1 MAEKRTK
8 QQRSGTSKNTVAA
21 KQAEAAA
28 KEAAAKEA
36 QAAAEAERAKTDMR
50 RLELEAEARKDKRAD
65 ERRAADK
72 APSEQLRQVGLV
84 AAPLA
89 AGMAYGKHKA
99 DKINAEV
106 TKAARAKN
114 KQLEKVAEK
123 VRGTTNPAKLRAG
136 VRVADK
142 LKLGKMKGPVGGVT
156 AAFLV
161 TEAVAARVVASNT
174 ENETAKE
181 VLNGAAIGL
190 GAAAVSTVGTRM
202 VQRATASVQPN
213 AAAMVDIE
221 AARETSKAK
230 PSKAAPRKR
239 APRASGVAKTA
250 GRAVMP
256 VLAGIVAVSAFNDR
270 VAAAEAR
277 GDSKESARAQ
287 GFTEAAKAVT
297 DVVTGGALSAAEQAL
312 AEGSGRAEALARGA
326 SVGAINL
333 ATFGTADMANAALED
348 KGGVVGVIT
357 DTVQAAAKRA
367 GDLLGL
373 SSDTPRQIAREM
385 FGGTAHAGTDKPV
398 ANGAEDPSAAAKI
411 GGVVIGG
418 TGGAMVMIGRDM
430 IKERGFSGWDAPPSR
445 ATRTVRAVKGAGTIG
460 VGLTLAALGMTIATA
475 KTSKQ
480 PKAFLNEGAERKA
493 SEAPKA
499 PASTVIASAS
509 VKKSDGETAGY
520 SRRGKNGQTIQVQ
533 AYRTPDRR

>member
-123 VRGTTNPAKLRAG
+123 VRGTSNPAKLRAG

-239 APRASGVAKTA
+239 APRASGGVAKTV
-250 GRAVMP
+250 GRAALP

-270 VAAAEAR
+270 ASAAEAQ
-277 GDSKESARAQ
+277 GETKEQARAQ
-287 GFTEAAKAVT
+287 GFTEAAKVVT
-297 DVVTGGALSAAEQAL
+297 DMLSFGALSQAEKSRD
-312 AEGSGRAEALARGA
+312 EGHSMGESLKRGA
-326 SVGAINL
+326 IVGAANF
-333 ATFGTADMANAALED
+333 ATFGTAQMANDALAD
-348 KGGVVGVIT
+348 QGGVSGVIS
-357 DTVQAAAKRA
+357 DTVTKAASKVGEMLGW
-367 GDLLGL
+367 GDA
-373 SSDTPRQIAREM
+373 AREASAETRKAD
-385 FGGTAHAGTDKPV
+385 GSALSAETSPGTKAL
-398 ANGAEDPSAAAKI
+398 I
-411 GGVVIGG
+411 GGVGSYA
-418 TGGAMVMIGRDM
+418 GAHFMELGLKSRPGLGR
-430 IKERGFSGWDAPPSR
+430 
-445 ATRTVRAVKGAGTIG
+445 GALITFGAAGLISG
-460 VGLTLAALGMTIATA
+460 VGMMADALVTAANADP
-475 KTSKQ
+475 Q

-499 PASTVIASAS
+499 PASTVVASAA
-509 VKKSDGETAGY
+509 VKKADGETAGY
-520 SRRGKNGQTIQVQ
+520 TRRGKNGQTIQVQ